1 MKFPKSFYNW
11 MSISGF
17 IIALNS
23 LVLILIL
30 FILSLTSMT
39 GNTYLGVFIYMV
51 LPAFLIIG
59 LLAIPVGMLWVKKRR
74 YEIEGTDRWPRLD
87 LNNKDH
93 RSTFIKVAVITFFF
107 LIASAMG
114 SYQAFTYTESVEFCG
129 KLCHK
134 VMAPEHTTYMNS
146 PHAKVACVE
155 CHVGEGAD
163 WYVKSKMSG
172 LYQVYSV
179 LFNKYSRPIATPLEN
194 LRPARETCERCH
206 WPEKF
211 YATKLRNE
219 RRYLA
224 DTNNTEWNMSMM
236 MKIGPSYSAMG
247 LKEGIHW
254 HINKDFK
261 IDYIATSRDRESIP
275 WVRLTNLKTG
285 EVKIFEDEE
294 APLDAKAKDTL
305 AIRSMD
311 CMDCHNRPSHLY
323 KSPQVYVDNAIV
335 SGQIP
340 KDIPFFKYAVMQALK
355 LPFKTTPQAMSF
367 IHDTIITIYKADYPD
382 VYTKESSRIEK
393 AIKVI
398 QTEYAKN
405 AFPEMGV
412 ESSKYLNHIGHLE
425 SMGCFRCHSDKHKT
439 TKGEVI
445 KKDCNLC
452 HTFIAQGPTGKMDYT
467 SVNQSLEFVHPVKL
481 RNDAWKTGFC
491 SECHKNL
498 FE

>member
-11 MSISGF
+11 LSISGF

-23 LVLILIL
+23 LVLILVL
-30 FILSLTSMT
+30 FVLSLTTMS

-59 LLAIPVGMLWVKKRR
+59 LLAIPAGMILVKSKR
-74 YEIEGTDRWPRLD
+74 YEMEAMERWPKLD
-87 LNNKDH
+87 LNKKDH
-93 RSTFIKVAVITFFF
+93 RSTFIKVSVITMFF

-129 KLCHK
+129 LLCHK
-134 VMAPEHTTYMNS
+134 VMEPEHTTYMNS
-146 PHAKVACVE
+146 PHARVACVE

-179 LFNKYSRPIATPLEN
+179 IFNKYSRPIATPLEN

-211 YATKLRNE
+211 YSTKLRNE

-224 DTNNTEWNMSMM
+224 DTNNTEWNVSLL
-236 MKIGPSYSAMG
+236 MKIGPSHSAMG

-261 IDYIATSRDRESIP
+261 IEYISTERNRETIP

-305 AIRSMD
+305 VVRAMD

-323 KSPQVYVDNAIV
+323 KSPVVYVDNAIV
-335 SGQIP
+335 AGLIP
-340 KDIPFFKYAVMQALK
+340 NNIPFFKYTAMQALK
-355 LPFKTTPQAMSF
+355 LPFKDRIFAAKF
-367 IHDTIITIYKADYPD
+367 IHDTIITMYKNDYPD
-382 VYTKESSRIEK
+382 VYAKESKRIES
-393 AIKVI
+393 AIKVV
-398 QTEYAKN
+398 QTEYSKN

-412 ESSKYLNHIGHLE
+412 ESRQYLNHIGHLE

-439 TKGEVI
+439 KKGEVI

-452 HTFIAQGPTGKMDYT
+452 HSIIAQGPTGKMTYSSLDST
-467 SVNQSLEFVHPVKL
+467 LEFLHPIKL
-481 RNDAWKTGFC
+481 KNDAWKTGFC